1 MSDAPTP
8 PEQLR
13 LLDEASALP
22 NERGTIVFSSLV
34 DAYFEH
40 HRFHKSAAAEYKAY
54 ATRRLELL
62 EEAFGVSFLDKLL
75 RARHSFLRREG
86 SSRVLD
92 RDQYQAI
99 QLARRSL
106 ERYAK
111 LFSPFGSYLEG
122 GPGPIEQA
130 LWDRHGREF
139 SDLNEKLRERYRA
152 LFADCLLA
160 FHPDA
165 AEMSTTETWLREQG
179 LSERPDEDLL
189 F

>member
-8 PEQLR
+8 W
-13 LLDEASALP
+13 
-22 NERGTIVFSSLV
+22 GTIVFSSLV

-40 HRFHKSAAAEYKAY
+40 HRFHKSAGAEYKAY

-75 RARHSFLRREG
+75 RARHSLFRREG
-86 SSRVLD
+86 SSRVVD

-139 SDLNEKLRERYRA
+139 SDSSEKLRERYQA
-152 LFADCLLA
+152 LFSDCVLV
-160 FHPDA
+160 FYPDA
-165 AEMSTTETWLREQG
+165 AKRSTTEAWLREQG
-179 LSERPDEDLL
+179 LDERPDEDLL

>member
-40 HRFHKSAAAEYKAY
+40 HRFHKSRVPEFKAY

-75 RARHSFLRREG
+75 RARHSVFRREG
-86 SSRVLD
+86 SSRVVD

-99 QLARRSL
+99 QLARSSL
-106 ERYAK
+106 EEYAK
-111 LFSPFGSYLEG
+111 VSSPFGSYLEG

-130 LWDRHGREF
+130 LWDRHGR
-139 SDLNEKLRERYRA
+139 A
-152 LFADCLLA
+152 LTDI
-160 FHPDA
+160 
-165 AEMSTTETWLREQG
+165 
-179 LSERPDEDLL
+179 
-189 F
+189 